1 MLFLFIIL
9 FYLISLINT
18 HNISTLKINK
28 AEFPSIST
36 SKFNYTYLPL
46 GYKFYLTAENTMT
59 KVLDPE
65 KSKNGT
71 IDLTATDNSGL
82 TVRSVCNFDNIH
94 YKSLK
99 KEINFTCETT
109 GVGENSKI
117 YSLKQFNKP
126 ADFGEFYLKIDN
138 NINYTGM
145 AAAGPCKCIKP
156 NLNYKVYK
164 QVIKDGKIILPFS
177 RDINMEQIYDLTL
190 GEISIFNSCTR
201 KNTEEEQEIE
211 CFYSP
216 KSYDYGKV
224 YDANIVNY
232 CKEKIRVLGV
242 IFLGDTYNNYNG
254 EEYDLD
260 DNFDDEYDSYSILFN
275 RKFILILIAI
285 LII

>member
-1 MLFLFIIL
+1 
-9 FYLISLINT
+9 
-18 HNISTLKINK
+18 
-28 AEFPSIST
+28 
-36 SKFNYTYLPL
+36 
-46 GYKFYLTAENTMT
+46 
-59 KVLDPE
+59 
-65 KSKNGT
+65 
-71 IDLTATDNSGL
+71 
-82 TVRSVCNFDNIH
+82 
-94 YKSLK
+94 
-99 KEINFTCETT
+99 
-109 GVGENSKI
+109 
-117 YSLKQFNKP
+117 
-126 ADFGEFYLKIDN
+126 
-138 NINYTGM
+138 
-145 AAAGPCKCIKP
+145 
-156 NLNYKVYK
+156 
-164 QVIKDGKIILPFS
+164 
-177 RDINMEQIYDLTL
+177 MEQIYDLTL

-260 DNFDDEYDSYSILFN
+260 DNFDDDENDSYSILFI